1 MRKNK
6 MTDMTVGNPTKL
18 ILLFALPL
26 IAGNFLQQLYNMVDS
41 IVVGRFV
48 GTTALAAV
56 GTAFPVVFLLASLF
70 MGLGMGAMVMVSQ
83 FYGAGDRERL
93 QATIDTIYTALV
105 VGAIPLSIIGMLLS
119 GPLVAALGVPA
130 DVLPEFRIYLL
141 FMLGG
146 LIGNLGYN
154 VNSGILQGLGDSTT
168 PLLFLAIACGLN
180 IVLDLVFVIC
190 FHWGVAG
197 VAAATIIAQTFSW
210 LFGVFYINKKYEGLH
225 IRPFGMHFDKK
236 LFGQIMKLGLPIGV
250 QQALFS
256 VGIMAMLRLVNAS
269 GSDFIAGYNAA
280 NKLDAIAFM
289 PIQSFASAA
298 TTYVGQNIGANKPER
313 VRKGALSAVAMSVVF
328 SVVAGVILLITGPF
342 CMQLFSTSS
351 AVIASGMAYLN
362 RILPFYAL
370 LAVMFILNG
379 IMRGAG
385 ETTIPL
391 LSSIL
396 SLWLARVPAAYLLA
410 HFFGPENMHFCY
422 VIGWILGLAIC
433 VPYYMS
439 GKWKQKSI
447 VQNPV
452 SSFSFMK
459 G

>member
-452 SSFSFMK
+452 S
-459 G
+459 

>member
-1 MRKNK
+1 MPKNK

-70 MGLGMGAMVMVSQ
+70 MGLGLGAMVMVSQ
-83 FYGAGDRERL
+83 FYGAGDKERL
-93 QATIDTIYTALV
+93 QATIDTIYTALII
-105 VGAIPLSIIGMLLS
+105 GCIPLSVIGILLS
-119 GPLVAALGVPA
+119 SPIIAALGVPA

-180 IVLDLVFVIC
+180 IVLDLIFVIF

-210 LFGVFYINKKYEGLH
+210 IFGIFYINKKYEGLH

-236 LFGQIMKLGLPIGV
+236 LFAQIMKLGLPIGV

-256 VGIMAMLRLVNAS
+256 VGVMAMLRLVNAS

-289 PIQSFASAA
+289 PIQSFATAA
-298 TTYVGQNIGANKPER
+298 TTYVGQNIGADKPER
-313 VRKGALSAVAMSVVF
+313 VRKGALSAVAMSVIF
-328 SVVAGVILLITGPF
+328 SVAVGVVLLVTGPF
-342 CMQLFSTSS
+342 CMRLFSTSP

-362 RILPFYAL
+362 RILPFYSM

-385 ETTIPL
+385 ETTVPL

-422 VIGWILGLAIC
+422 MIGWILGLAIC
-433 VPYYMS
+433 VPYYLS
-439 GKWKQKSI
+439 GKWKRKSI
-447 VQNPV
+447 VQK
-452 SSFSFMK
+452 SLS
-459 G
+459 